1 MKEFIVKENDAFRL
15 RIKSWKCLNPD
26 NLNSL
31 EFIQENKNKEGDIN
45 DTSTYNFFL
54 TDSEIK
60 ELSNGLQSI
69 TG

>member
-1 MKEFIVKENDAFRL
+1 MKEFIVTENDAYRL
-15 RIKSWKCLNPD
+15 RVKSWKCLNPN

-31 EFIQENKNKEGDIN
+31 EFIQENKNKEGNIN
-45 DTSTYNFFL
+45 DKSTYNFFL

-60 ELSNGLQSI
+60 ELSNGLQAI

>member
-15 RIKSWKCLNPD
+15 RIKSWKCQRPD

-31 EFIQENKNKEGDIN
+31 EFIQENKNKEGEVN

-60 ELSNGLQSI
+60 ELANGLQST